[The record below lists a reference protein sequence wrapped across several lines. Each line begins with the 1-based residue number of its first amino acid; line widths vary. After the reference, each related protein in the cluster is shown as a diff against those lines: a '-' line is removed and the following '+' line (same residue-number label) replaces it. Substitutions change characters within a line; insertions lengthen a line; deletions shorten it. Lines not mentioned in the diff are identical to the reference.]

1 MEVQQKYLKKTG
13 LIALIAVM
21 NMVVPLSLDM
31 YLPAVPQM
39 TQVFNT
45 SESVVNITLV
55 GFFFFMAAGDN
66 STALPCGCSLIA
78 GNFTFGGKG
87 NNFGAE
93 KPGRSD

>member
-55 GFFFFMAAGDN
+55 GFFFFMAVGILLLGLSVIN
-66 STALPCGCSLIA
+66 TEESRCL
-78 GNFTFGGKG
+78 
-87 NNFGAE
+87 
-93 KPGRSD
+93 

>member
-55 GFFFFMAAGDN
+55 GFFFFRFYVK
-66 STALPCGCSLIA
+66 CW
-78 GNFTFGGKG
+78 
-87 NNFGAE
+87 
-93 KPGRSD
+93 GRTHKMRS